1 MIAVDVLILGA
12 GPIGL
17 SAGIAAQ
24 KEGLRYQIID
34 KGCLVN
40 SLHNFPTDMTFFS
53 SSDKLE
59 IGNIPFHSL
68 SRRPRKQE
76 ALEYYRRVT
85 EHFNLNVGLYET
97 FLSAEKQIDGNTGF
111 IVSTTKTKY
120 RCRYIVN
127 ATGFYDT
134 PVLMNIPGEKL
145 QKVNHYF
152 DSAHHLFRQK
162 VAIIGAS
169 NSAIDAALEAY
180 RKGADVSLIIRKDKI
195 GNNVK
200 YWIRPDVEAR
210 IAEGSIKAYYQA
222 EVNEIHEKFILVQQ
236 DGKRFKME
244 NDFVYAMTGYRP
256 NFDLLRLLN
265 IEVDVQS
272 TQPLYNFET
281 MESSNSGVYIAGVV
295 CGGLKTKEW
304 FIENSRDHG
313 AKIMSHIKKQQ
324 K

>member
-1 MIAVDVLILGA
+1 
-12 GPIGL
+12 
-17 SAGIAAQ
+17 
-24 KEGLRYQIID
+24 
-34 KGCLVN
+34 
-40 SLHNFPTDMTFFS
+40 
-53 SSDKLE
+53 
-59 IGNIPFHSL
+59 
-68 SRRPRKQE
+68 
-76 ALEYYRRVT
+76 
-85 EHFNLNVGLYET
+85 LYET